1 MSDDEEQHPGKISR
15 RAVIGASVGAV
26 AVLAAGAVGVGSLLS
41 VSGRPSPGRTPSPG
55 GSAMLTVAHH
65 GGSRDWP
72 EMSMLAYRNS
82 VLLGAGALEVSL
94 ARTRDGV
101 WFGLHD
107 ATLDRTSGT
116 TDFVAAEHTW
126 AEVSQH
132 RISAEG
138 TTNPSQPAQPYA
150 RFEDIVAAFAATHVL
165 YVDPKVVPGTYFP
178 ELFAIMSRAPSPQR
192 SFVAKG
198 YCTGTDW
205 PTQAAARG
213 YRGWGYYYASEVEA
227 DAKLLPSTQA
237 RWTTLGLDYN
247 GSPAVWE
254 RMRKLGR
261 PVLAHVVPDARGA
274 ETARRRGASGMIV
287 SGIREVLS
295 PKGT

>member
-178 ELFAIMSRAPSPQR
+178 ELFAIMSRSPSPQR

-205 PTQAAARG
+205 PTQAAMRG

-237 RWTTLGLDYN
+237 RWTTLGLDFN

-261 PVLAHVVPDARGA
+261 PVLAHVVPDAPGA

>member
-1 MSDDEEQHPGKISR
+1 MSGDEEQQPGKVSR
-15 RAVIGASVGAV
+15 RTVIGVSVGAV
-26 AVLAAGAVGVGSLLS
+26 AVVAAGAVGVGSLLS
-41 VSGRPSPGRTPSPG
+41 ASNRSAPGGTQPT

-72 EMSMLAYRNS
+72 EMSMLGYRNS
-82 VLLGAGALEVSL
+82 VLLGARALEVSL

-132 RISAEG
+132 RISAAG
-138 TTNPSQPAQPYA
+138 TTDPSQPAQPYA
-150 RFEDIVAAFAATHVL
+150 RFEDIVAAYAATHVL
-165 YVDPKVVPGTYFP
+165 YVDPKVVPATHFP
-178 ELFAIMSRAPSPQR
+178 ELFAIMSRAPSPTR
-192 SFVAKG
+192 AFVAKG
-198 YCTGTDW
+198 YCTATDW
-205 PTQAAARG
+205 PAQAAAHG

-261 PVLAHVVPDARGA
+261 PVLAHVVPDATAA
-274 ETARRRGASGMIV
+274 ETARKRGASGMVV
-287 SGIREVLS
+287 SGIREVLA